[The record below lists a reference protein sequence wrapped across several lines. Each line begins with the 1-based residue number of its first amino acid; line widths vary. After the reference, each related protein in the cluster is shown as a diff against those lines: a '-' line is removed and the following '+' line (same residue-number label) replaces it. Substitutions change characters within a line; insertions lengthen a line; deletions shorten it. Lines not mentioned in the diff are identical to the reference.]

1 MNGVRP
7 RRSVLYMPASNER
20 ALEKA
25 KSLPADVLIF
35 DLEDAVSPDAK
46 ESARARAVQAAQSR
60 GYGRREIVVRINSL
74 SGPWGHDDLAA
85 IARSGAD
92 GVCIPKVQSADE
104 LPEIRRRLSEAGAPP
119 ELAIWAMME
128 TPFAVLN
135 AKSIAAAA
143 VTPRNPLTVFVLG
156 TNDLIKETRAV
167 LTPDRYAMLPWL
179 SQCVLAARAFD
190 LDILDSVYNDF
201 GDLTGFE
208 RECRQG
214 RELGM
219 DGKTLIHP
227 SQIEVANGVFMPDE
241 AEIAWARKVIAAF
254 DEPQN
259 AGKAVITLDGRMV
272 ELLHR
277 DMAQRTVALAD
288 AVIVAEE
295 A

>member
-25 KSLPADVLIF
+25 KSLPADALIF

-46 ESARARAVQAAQSR
+46 DTARARAVGAVQS
-60 GYGRREIVVRINSL
+60 GAYGRREVVIRINSL

-85 IARSGAD
+85 VAGSGAD
-92 GVCIPKVQSADE
+92 GVCVPKVQSADE
-104 LPEIRRRLSEAGAPP
+104 LVEIRRQLADAGAPG

-128 TPFAVLN
+128 TPFAILN

-143 VTPRNPLTVFVLG
+143 VSRRNPLTVFVMG
-156 TNDLIKETRAV
+156 TNDLIKETRA
-167 LTPDRYAMLPWL
+167 LMTPDRYTIVSWL

-201 GDLTGFE
+201 ADMAGLE

-227 SQIEVANGVFMPDE
+227 GQIETANGIFMPDE
-241 AEIAWARKVIAAF
+241 AEISWARRVIAAF
-254 DEPQN
+254 EDPQN
-259 AGKAVITLDGRMV
+259 AGKAVITLDGKMV

-277 DMAQRTVALAD
+277 EMAQRTVALAD
-288 AVIVAEE
+288 AVIAIDDE
-295 A
+295 

>member
-1 MNGVRP
+1 MTPVRP
-7 RRSVLYMPASNER
+7 RRSVLYMPATNER

-25 KSLPADVLIF
+25 KSLPADALIF
-35 DLEDAVSPDAK
+35 DLEDAVAPDAK
-46 ESARARAVQAAQSR
+46 DEGRARAAEAARSG
-60 GYGRREIVVRINSL
+60 GYGRREIVIRINGL

-85 IARSGAD
+85 VAGSGA
-92 GVCIPKVQSADE
+92 GAICVPKVQSADE
-104 LPEIRRRLSEAGAPP
+104 LAGIRRSLAEADAPP
-119 ELAIWAMME
+119 DMAIWAMME
-128 TPFAVLN
+128 TPFGVLN

-143 VTPRNPLTVFVLG
+143 VARRNPLTVFVMG

-167 LTPDRYAMLPWL
+167 LTPDRYAILPWL
-179 SQCVLAARAFD
+179 AQCVLAARAFD

-201 GDLTGFE
+201 GDLAGLE

-227 SQIEVANGVFMPDE
+227 DQIGTANGVFMPGE
-241 AEIAWARKVIAAF
+241 AEIEWARRVIAAF
-254 DEPQN
+254 DAPEN

-277 DMAQRTVALAD
+277 EMAQRTVALAD
-288 AVIVAEE
+288 AVMVAGD